1 MDFNETMDRSLVLT
15 ANLIN
20 LLNIQEIN
28 RGDYRGLDEN
38 ELQPYNKFIDNIT
51 RMKVIISNSRENT

>member
-1 MDFNETMDRSLVLT
+1 MDFNKKMDQSLVLM
-15 ANLIN
+15 AKLIN

-28 RGDYRGLDEN
+28 RGDYSGLDEN

-51 RMKVIISNSRENT
+51 RMKFIVAERT

>member
-1 MDFNETMDRSLVLT
+1 MDFNEKMDQSLVLM

-28 RGDYRGLDEN
+28 NGDYSGLDQN
-38 ELQPYNKFIDNIT
+38 ELQPYNEFIDNIT
-51 RMKVIISNSRENT
+51 RMKVITAERT

>member
-1 MDFNETMDRSLVLT
+1 MDFNEKMDQSLILI
-15 ANLIN
+15 ANLNN

-28 RGDYRGLDEN
+28 RGDYSGLDEN

-51 RMKVIISNSRENT
+51 RMKAIMAERT

>member
-1 MDFNETMDRSLVLT
+1 MNFNEKMDQSLVLM
-15 ANLIN
+15 AKLII

-28 RGDYRGLDEN
+28 RGDYSGLDEN

-51 RMKVIISNSRENT
+51 RMKFIVAERT